1 MQFSYF
7 HRNGLSGLQKSLS
20 AMCNFFTLT
29 FPGWDFRVSNIIFP
43 PTLYYGTC
51 HRFIEAVDVGKVDMV
66 LTAHNLPSRSHL
78 S

>member
-51 HRFIEAVDVGKVDMV
+51 HRFIEAVGVGTVGMV
-66 LTAHNLPSRSHL
+66 LCLSRFL
-78 S
+78 RIYIL